1 MNRKFLVHRTVAPQ
15 ISKLLN
21 DLYDHLKTVNP
32 DVDDFII
39 MIHDDGPEIQT
50 RIMPMRGAD
59 MVELFHKS
67 SDMVKYIAHTDEN
80 NNFVSG
86 EEK

>member
-1 MNRKFLVHRTVAPQ
+1 M
-15 ISKLLN
+15 SKLLN
-21 DLYDHLKTVNP
+21 DLYYNLKKVNP
-32 DVDDFII
+32 SVEDFII

-59 MVELFHKS
+59 MVELFHES
-67 SDMVKYIAHTDEN
+67 SDSVKYVAHTDEN
-80 NNFVSG
+80 NNFISG

>member
-1 MNRKFLVHRTVAPQ
+1 MKGKFLVHRTVAPQ

-32 DVDDFII
+32 GVEDFII

-59 MVELFHKS
+59 MVELFHES
-67 SDMVKYIAHTDEN
+67 SDSVEYVAHTDEN